1 MSSYEFKG
9 KWITNSRFKD
19 VVPRNVFHRQLQ
31 PIDLPEDDRIDSHI
45 LFRKKFCLNDFS
57 TAKIYITADD
67 YYKLYINGKFVSQGP
82 APGYHNDY
90 NYNVIDVKEFLV
102 KGENVIAV
110 HTYYQGLVN
119 RVWQSADF
127 RHGLLLDV
135 VVDGKVEVF
144 SNDTFL
150 THPHTAFSQI
160 GRSIMQTQ
168 FMEKYDSR
176 ADEIDF
182 FKVDFDDSKWVNAD
196 YRKNV
201 DYSLKEQQTHSLV
214 FEKINPVNVK
224 DLGSVLRYDFGKVY
238 VGYLYATAK
247 GKSGDLIVLK
257 MGQELNDDDSVR
269 SVMRCCCTYV
279 DHWILSGGV
288 DNLNQFDYKAF
299 RYLEIEKGSA
309 EISDVYVLARHY
321 PFNLAVDIKSEYK
334 GDAII
339 EKIFSLCVNS
349 QKYGVQEVIQDCMDR
364 EKGFYLGDG
373 CYTALA
379 NAILTGDDLMARKL
393 IDDAFAS
400 SFIVKG
406 LVTCMD
412 CSFMQ
417 EIAEYPL
424 ILCDFILWHYRLSG
438 DIDYL
443 KNNYAKMLSVL
454 EFYREN
460 YESNGLLS
468 NLDRWCV
475 VEWPMNFQDGYAVEI
490 KEGKVCSEA
499 HVAINA
505 YYLNAVNT
513 ANKIAKIV
521 GENPYRDTKLLTET
535 FYKTFFDEELKLFVD
550 GKDHRHVSIVG
561 NIYPFAFDLCP
572 QGFKQ
577 EFYKLLEQKG
587 YEKIGIFTAF
597 PLLKGLLREG
607 EEQKIYQMITSS
619 KTWQRMID
627 EGATTTFEIW
637 GKDLKWNTSLFHL
650 TFSFV
655 SMFIADVNLKDIII

>member
-1 MSSYEFKG
+1 MSPKF
-9 KWITNSRFKD
+9 
-19 VVPRNVFHRQLQ
+19 
-31 PIDLPEDDRIDSHI
+31 EDEQDAKRIW
-45 LFRKKFCLNDFS
+45 
-57 TAKIYITADD
+57 
-67 YYKLYINGKFVSQGP
+67 
-82 APGYHNDY
+82 
-90 NYNVIDVKEFLV
+90 E
-102 KGENVIAV
+102 
-110 HTYYQGLVN
+110 
-119 RVWQSADF
+119 
-127 RHGLLLDV
+127 
-135 VVDGKVEVF
+135 
-144 SNDTFL
+144 
-150 THPHTAFSQI
+150 
-160 GRSIMQTQ
+160 
-168 FMEKYDSR
+168 
-176 ADEIDF
+176 
-182 FKVDFDDSKWVNAD
+182 
-196 YRKNV
+196 
-201 DYSLKEQQTHSLV
+201 
-214 FEKINPVNVK
+214 
-224 DLGSVLRYDFGKVY
+224 
-238 VGYLYATAK
+238 
-247 GKSGDLIVLK
+247 
-257 MGQELNDDDSVR
+257 
-269 SVMRCCCTYV
+269 
-279 DHWILSGGV
+279 
-288 DNLNQFDYKAF
+288 
-299 RYLEIEKGSA
+299 
-309 EISDVYVLARHY
+309 
-321 PFNLAVDIKSEYK
+321 
-334 GDAII
+334 
-339 EKIFSLCVNS
+339 LCVRS
-349 QKYGVQEVIQDCMDR
+349 QKYGVQDTIQDCMDR

-454 EFYREN
+454 EYYREN